1 VNVIDVG
8 RNVPGVFALEQN
20 YPNPFNPITIINF
33 QLPIVNFVTLKI
45 YDILGREVTTLV
57 SEKLSPGTYNA
68 EWNASGFA
76 SGVYFYRLQA
86 GDFVETKK
94 LLLLR

>member
-1 VNVIDVG
+1 VDENLPVG
-8 RNVPGVFALEQN
+8 VD
-20 YPNPFNPITIINF
+20 
-33 QLPIVNFVTLKI
+33 K
-45 YDILGREVTTLV
+45 
-57 SEKLSPGTYNA
+57 A

-76 SGVYFYRLQA
+76 SGVYLYRLQA